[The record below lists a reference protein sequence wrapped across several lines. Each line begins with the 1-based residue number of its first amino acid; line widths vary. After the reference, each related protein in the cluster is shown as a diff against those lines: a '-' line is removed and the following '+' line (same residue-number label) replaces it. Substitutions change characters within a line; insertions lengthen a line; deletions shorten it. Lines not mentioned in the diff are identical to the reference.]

1 MTTTDLTDITRGIF
15 FGNTDLDEARVVRAV
30 TDGLYD
36 ADLGD
41 LFLQK
46 RVSEMLGR
54 DDGKLVTASVR
65 TDNGMGLRY
74 VVGESTGYAQGNP
87 DEQSLRKA
95 TQAVRGIR
103 ISPQTTGS
111 IQVSA
116 PGSSPLPPPL
126 YSADNPLV
134 GTTIQDR
141 ARLLETID
149 HYVRSQAGNMPGTEV
164 VNVSVSLAASHD
176 VIHIVGQDGR
186 QAGDIRPLVRM
197 DVSTLLERNG
207 IRERGACG
215 FGGRHGDLQRFFD
228 EAAWKGAADSAIEEA
243 MANFDAVACPAGEM
257 QVVLG
262 PGWPGILLHEAV
274 GHGLEGD
281 FNRKGTSA
289 FSGKIGERIASPLV
303 TVIDQG
309 NIPNRRGSLNIDD
322 EGTPTGR
329 TILIEDGILCG
340 YMLDQLNARLMGVP
354 TTGNG
359 RRENF
364 TFRVIPRM
372 TNTYMLGGAHCP
384 QEIIQSVKN
393 GIYIAL
399 FAGGQVD
406 ITSGNFS
413 FNANA
418 AFRIRNG
425 RIAERVRGA
434 TLIGKG
440 AEIMQRITM
449 VGNDMALDKGIGT
462 CGKDGQGVPVGVGQ
476 PTLLINGITV
486 GGTAALSPS

>member
-1 MTTTDLTDITRGIF
+1 MTTTDLTDITRSIF
-15 FGNTDLDEARVVRAV
+15 FGNTDLDDARVARAV
-30 TDGLYD
+30 TDGLHD

-41 LFLQK
+41 LFLQS
-46 RVSEMLGR
+46 RMMQILGR
-54 DDGKLVTASVR
+54 DDGKLVTASALSN
-65 TDNGMGLRY
+65 TGMGFRY
-74 VVGESTGYAQGNP
+74 VAGESTGYAHGNL
-87 DEQSLRKA
+87 DEDSLKRA
-95 TQAVRGIR
+95 IQTARGVRV
-103 ISPQTTGS
+103 SPQTADS
-111 IQVSA
+111 VQVSA
-116 PGSSPLPPPL
+116 PPAGAPSTPL
-126 YSADNPLV
+126 YSADNPLE
-134 GTTIQDR
+134 GTSMQER
-141 ARLLETID
+141 AKLLEAVD
-149 HYVRSQAGNMPGTEV
+149 DYVRSQVADMPGTEV

-176 VIHIVGQDGR
+176 IIHIIGRDGR

-197 DVSTLLERNG
+197 DVSALLERNG
-207 IRERGACG
+207 IRERGACA

-228 EAAWKGAADSAIEEA
+228 EAAWKGAANSAIQEA
-243 MANFDAVACPAGEM
+243 TDNFGAVECPAGEM

-289 FSGKIGERIASPLV
+289 FSGKIGQRVASSSV

-322 EGTPTGR
+322 EGTPTG
-329 TILIEDGILCG
+329 TTFLIKDGILCG

-372 TNTYMLGGAHCP
+372 TNTYMLGGEHSP
-384 QEIIQSVKN
+384 EEIIGSVRD

-399 FAGGQVD
+399 FAGGQVN
-406 ITSGNFS
+406 ITSGKFS

-418 AFRIRNG
+418 AYRIRNG
-425 RIAERVRGA
+425 KIAERVRGA
-434 TLIGKG
+434 TLIGIG
-440 AEIMQRITM
+440 AEVMQRIAM
-449 VGNDMALDKGIGT
+449 VGNDMALDPGIGT
-462 CGKDGQGVPVGVGQ
+462 CLKDGQGVPVGVGQ
-476 PTLLINGITV
+476 PTLLINGIAV
-486 GGTAALSPS
+486 GGTASPS